1 MRASGGIIGI
11 CLLTIGGCP
20 APKPVVLMP
29 PPRDAGIETPV
40 PEVDLREARLRPR
53 KHHAPLPLAAAESS
67 NALAGN
73 GEDCTVYCATRFGP
87 GVGVTCHPW
96 LDTAGRCRP

>member
-40 PEVDLREARLRPR
+40 PEVDLREAHQWPWPGARNPIRGNLQRDPRLILRV
-53 KHHAPLPLAAAESS
+53 HVIA
-67 NALAGN
+67 
-73 GEDCTVYCATRFGP
+73 
-87 GVGVTCHPW
+87 
-96 LDTAGRCRP
+96 